1 MLPPDVIGFASVAL
15 PERIA
20 VRTGDAAH
28 SYRELG
34 ARARRLA
41 RRLRDAGLAPGDR
54 VAILAANCITHYDLL
69 IAAPLAGVIVV
80 PLNTRLPAAE
90 LRPLVDQVRPGLLF
104 VDAASDLLGSSLSL
118 PTIRLANYERW
129 LAEAS
134 ATKLTPVA
142 RSEQDLHL
150 ILFTGGS
157 TGTPKGACLPYRQT
171 LGNADDSARIWGLKP
186 DDIAIQA
193 TPCFHAGAHALS
205 LPLLR
210 AGGTVVVASRF
221 DPSDYLRL
229 AGEHRVTRL
238 FMVPTMYGQLAED
251 PAFDA
256 TDLRPVREALT
267 GGAPCPVRLRDRYAA
282 RGIRFRRGFGMTEAG
297 VNCFRGSD
305 GDDDDPQSVGTPMPQ
320 VRASIRRPDGTP
332 ARTGETGELCLS
344 GPQVCAGYW
353 GTSEHDGSF
362 TADGW
367 LRTGD
372 LASLDARGRYTIRGR
387 IKDLII
393 SGGENIHPIEVEAA
407 LLDLPGVREACVFG
421 WPDARWGEVG
431 IGFVVAETGATLNPA
446 EMRPALR
453 RRLAGYKLPADIV
466 VVAELPRSAVGKIL
480 KTEARA
486 QYAAM
491 SAAGGTGDAL
501 DARLGT
507 AG

>member
-15 PERIA
+15 PERVA
-20 VRTGDAAH
+20 LHADGTSH
-28 SYRELG
+28 TYRELG

-41 RRLRDAGLAPGDR
+41 RRLRDAGLVPGDR

-90 LRPLVDQVRPGLLF
+90 LRPLVALVRPALLF
-104 VDAASDLLGSSLSL
+104 ADSASETTAGALSL
-118 PTIRLANYERW
+118 PTVRLAQYERW

-134 ATKLTPVA
+134 ANRLRPA
-142 RSEQDLHL
+142 AGSEDDLHL

-171 LGNADDSARIWGLKP
+171 LGNADDSARVWQLKP

-210 AGGTVVVASRF
+210 TGGAVVVASRF
-221 DPSDYLRL
+221 EPGDYLAL
-229 AGEHRVTRL
+229 ASAHRVTRL
-238 FMVPTMYGQLAED
+238 FMVPTMYGALAEH
-251 PAFDA
+251 PSFDA
-256 TDLRPVREALT
+256 TDLGTVREALS

-305 GDDDDPQSVGTPMPQ
+305 GDRDDPQAVGAPMPRMRAT
-320 VRASIRRPDGTP
+320 VRRYDGTP
-332 ARTGETGELCLS
+332 APIGETGELCLA
-344 GPQVCAGYW
+344 GPQICAGYW
-353 GTSEHDGSF
+353 GTTEHDDCFS
-362 TADGW
+362 ADGW

-372 LASLDARGRYTIRGR
+372 LASQDALGRVTICGR

-393 SGGENIHPIEVEAA
+393 SGGENIYPIEVEAA
-407 LLDLPGVREACVFG
+407 LHDLPGVREACVFG
-421 WPDARWGEVG
+421 WPDAYWGEVG
-431 IGFVVAETGATLNPA
+431 IGFVVAEDHAALDPA
-446 EMRPALR
+446 EMRIALR
-453 RRLAGYKLPADIV
+453 SRLAGYKIPAEIV
-466 VVAELPRSAVGKIL
+466 LVPELPRSTVGKIV
-480 KTEARA
+480 KGDARN
-486 QYAAM
+486 QYAARRRD
-491 SAAGGTGDAL
+491 TGNRQPGRNVQA
-501 DARLGT
+501 T
-507 AG
+507 